1 MTQPQRP
8 SALFYIVGFVALA
21 LVVAGLVISVQSES
35 SGIAA
40 AATGIG
46 VVGFLACAWMLRRQ

>member
-1 MTQPQRP
+1 VTQPERP
-8 SALFYIVGFVALA
+8 SALFYLVGFVALA